1 MKHDTDLAK
10 LTSSIMG
17 RKVLLYILEK
27 CFMTKESVKKFIKD
41 HKDVIIKGTVMT
53 IGGTILAIIGVK
65 GIKDLQAIH
74 AKSDSMLNDDKT
86 FIDLVNTIDE
96 ASAGC
101 SHCFKLTL
109 PEIAA
114 AIDKDG
120 IVRDFVKDPNGNLF
134 EIKNLIAFG
143 NKVEP

>member
-10 LTSSIMG
+10 LTASIMD
-17 RKVLLYILEK
+17 RKVLLYILER
-27 CFMTKESVKKFIKD
+27 CFMTKESVKNFFKD
-41 HKDVIIKGTVMT
+41 HKDAIFKGTVMT
-53 IGGTILAIIGVK
+53 IGGAILAIIGVK
-65 GIKDLQAIH
+65 GIKDLQAIQ
-74 AKSDSMLNDDKT
+74 AKRDSMLNDDKL

-101 SHCFKLTL
+101 SQYIKLTL

-120 IVRDFVKDPNGNLF
+120 IVRDCVKDPNGNLF

>member
-1 MKHDTDLAK
+1 
-10 LTSSIMG
+10 
-17 RKVLLYILEK
+17 
-27 CFMTKESVKKFIKD
+27 MTKESVKKFIKD

-65 GIKDLQAIH
+65 GIKDIQAIQ

-86 FIDLVNTIDE
+86 FIDLVNTIEE

-101 SHCFKLTL
+101 SHCVKLTL

-120 IVRDFVKDPNGNLF
+120 IVRDFAKDPDGNLF

>member
-1 MKHDTDLAK
+1 
-10 LTSSIMG
+10 
-17 RKVLLYILEK
+17 
-27 CFMTKESVKKFIKD
+27 MTKDSVKKFVKD
-41 HKDVIIKGTVMT
+41 HKKEIIEGTVMT
-53 IGGTILAIIGVK
+53 IGGAILAIIGVK

-74 AKSDSMLNDDKT
+74 AKSDGMLNDDKL
-86 FIDLVNTIDE
+86 FIDLVNTVDE

-101 SHCFKLTL
+101 KQYVKLTL

-120 IVRDFVKDPNGNLF
+120 IVRDCVKDPDGNLF

>member
-10 LTSSIMG
+10 LTASIMD
-17 RKVLLYILEK
+17 RKVLLYILER
-27 CFMTKESVKKFIKD
+27 CFMTKESVKNFFKD
-41 HKDVIIKGTVMT
+41 HKDAIIKGTVMT

-65 GIKDLQAIH
+65 GIKNLQAIQ
-74 AKSDSMLNDDKT
+74 AKRDSMLNDDKL

-101 SHCFKLTL
+101 SQYIKLTL

-120 IVRDFVKDPNGNLF
+120 IVRDCVKDPNGNLF

>member
-1 MKHDTDLAK
+1 
-10 LTSSIMG
+10 
-17 RKVLLYILEK
+17 
-27 CFMTKESVKKFIKD
+27 MTKESVKNFFKD

-53 IGGTILAIIGVK
+53 IGGAILAIIGVK

-74 AKSDSMLNDDKT
+74 IQAKSNSILNDDKT
-86 FIDLVNTIDE
+86 FIDLVNAVDE

-101 SHCFKLTL
+101 SQYVKLTL

-120 IVRDFVKDPNGNLF
+120 IVRDCVKDPNGNLF
-134 EIKNLIAFG
+134 EIKSLIAFG

>member
-10 LTSSIMG
+10 LTASIMD
-17 RKVLLYILEK
+17 RKVLLYILER
-27 CFMTKESVKKFIKD
+27 CFMTKESVKNFFKD

-65 GIKDLQAIH
+65 GIKNLRAIQ

-86 FIDLVNTIDE
+86 FIHLVNTIDE

-101 SHCFKLTL
+101 SHYVKLTL

-120 IVRDFVKDPNGNLF
+120 IVRDYVRDPNGNLF

-143 NKVEP
+143 NKVEL

>member
-1 MKHDTDLAK
+1 
-10 LTSSIMG
+10 
-17 RKVLLYILEK
+17 
-27 CFMTKESVKKFIKD
+27 MTKESVKNFFKD

-53 IGGTILAIIGVK
+53 IGGTILAIIGVR
-65 GIKDLQAIH
+65 GIKDLQAIQ
-74 AKSDSMLNDDKT
+74 AKRDSMLNDDKL

-101 SHCFKLTL
+101 GQYVKLTL

-120 IVRDFVKDPNGNLF
+120 IVRDCVKDPNGNLF

-143 NKVEP
+143 NKVES

>member
-1 MKHDTDLAK
+1 MD
-10 LTSSIMG
+10 
-17 RKVLLYILEK
+17 RKVLLYILER
-27 CFMTKESVKKFIKD
+27 CFMTKESVKNFFKD

-53 IGGTILAIIGVK
+53 IGGAILAIIGVK
-65 GIKDLQAIH
+65 GIKNLQAIQ
-74 AKSDSMLNDDKT
+74 AKSDSMLNDDKL
-86 FIDLVNTIDE
+86 FINLVNTIDE

-101 SHCFKLTL
+101 SQYVKLTL

-114 AIDKDG
+114 AIDKNG
-120 IVRDFVKDPNGNLF
+120 IVRDCVKDPNGNLF

>member
-1 MKHDTDLAK
+1 
-10 LTSSIMG
+10 
-17 RKVLLYILEK
+17 
-27 CFMTKESVKKFIKD
+27 MTKESVKKFFKD
-41 HKDVIIKGTVMT
+41 HKDVIIKVTLMT

-65 GIKDLQAIH
+65 GIKDLQAIQ
-74 AKSDSMLNDDKT
+74 AKSDSMLIDDKT
-86 FIDLVNTIDE
+86 FIDLVNTM
-96 ASAGC
+96 
-101 SHCFKLTL
+101 

-120 IVRDFVKDPNGNLF
+120 IVRDCVKDPNGNLF